1 MKRTERT
8 KKVIMKYDVSER
20 LIWFKGELLHVND
33 AKINVLAPTSQFGL
47 NVFEGIPCYWN
58 DDEKQLYAFRLDDH
72 YDRLIRSARLI
83 QIDCPFS
90 KDDMKKALIDVVKA
104 NEYDENLSVRQTLF
118 VVGFGSWGSDG
129 PTEMFVAPIPRGRT
143 SAEYNKKGLNVCVT
157 SWRRISENAL
167 SPRIKCGA
175 NYINS
180 RYGQREALRNGYD
193 TCIFLNEYGKVSEGP
208 GSCFFMVKSGK
219 LITPAF
225 TDAVLE
231 SITRDTVIKLAK
243 SLGYEVEERT
253 IDRTELYTADEA
265 FLCGSAMELTP
276 VLSIDKY
283 ELGEGEISKELH
295 KAYVDAARGLN
306 KELKDWVIPVYEA
319 NNENM
324 DYRSL
329 FSSS

>member
-1 MKRTERT
+1 MIISEVT
-8 KKVIMKYDVSER
+8 MKYDVSER
-20 LIWFKGELLHVND
+20 LIWLKGELVHVKD
-33 AKINVLAPTSQFGL
+33 AKINVLSPTSQFGL

-58 DDEKQLYAFRLDDH
+58 DEKKQLFAFRLEDH

-83 QIDCPFS
+83 QINCPYS
-90 KDDMKKALIDVVKA
+90 KDELKKAFIDVIKA

-118 VVGFGSWGSDG
+118 VDGFGSWGSDG
-129 PTEMFVAPIPRGRT
+129 PTEMFIAPIPRGRT

-193 TCIFLNEYGKVSEGP
+193 TCIFLNEFGKVSEGP
-208 GSCFFMVKSGK
+208 GSCFFIVKNGAV
-219 LITPAF
+219 ITPTF

-231 SITRDTVIKLAK
+231 SITRDTVIQLAK
-243 SLGYEVEERT
+243 SIGYNVVERT

-276 VLSIDKY
+276 VLSIDRY
-283 ELGEGEISKELH
+283 ELGEGEITKKLH
-295 KAYVDAARGLN
+295 KAYVDVASG
-306 KELKDWVIPVYEA
+306 K
-319 NNENM
+319 NNSFINWITPIYTE
-324 DYRSL
+324 
-329 FSSS
+329 

>member
-1 MKRTERT
+1 
-8 KKVIMKYDVSER
+8 MKYDVANR
-20 LIWFKGELLHVND
+20 RIWFKGEILNVND

-58 DDEKQLYAFRLDDH
+58 NDEKQLYAFRLEDH
-72 YDRLIRSARLI
+72 YARLLRSLKLI
-83 QIDCPFS
+83 QIKAPYTVQE
-90 KDDMKKALIDVVKA
+90 MKKALIDTVKA
-104 NEYDENLSVRQTLF
+104 NEYDENLSVRQTIF
-118 VVGFGSWGSDG
+118 VDGFGSWGVEEPAD
-129 PTEMFVAPIPRGRT
+129 MFVAPIPRGRT
-143 SAEYNKKGLNVCVT
+143 SEEYNKKGLNVCIT

-167 SPRIKCGA
+167 SPRVKCGA

-193 TCIFLNEYGKVSEGP
+193 TCLFLNEYGKVSEGP
-208 GSCFFMVKSGK
+208 GSCFFMVRDKK

-243 SLGYEVEERT
+243 SLGYKVEERT
-253 IDRTELYTADEA
+253 IDRTEIYNVDEA

-295 KAYVDAARGLN
+295 KVYIDVTRGMN
-306 KELKDWVIPVYEA
+306 EEFKDWVTPIY
-319 NNENM
+319 
-324 DYRSL
+324 
-329 FSSS
+329 